1 MTPQP
6 FPLPLTPKGTAMTDR
21 ILIVRARNPEDALNG
36 RDPLALG
43 VATRA
48 RDGWRFM
55 PFTSSHK
62 ASRKG
67 HKTLEAALPRWTG
80 GRLRR
85 RAGRFLPG
93 GSGSARFPRKRCKG
107 RLPGRSASSPALPA
121 EVRKPGRIRSFPS
134 AYGRPSFDPRKK
146 PA

>member
-67 HKTLEAALPRWTG
+67 HKTWEAALPRWTG
-80 GRLRR
+80 GLDRTESVKME
-85 RAGRFLPG
+85 PG
-93 GSGSARFPRKRCKG
+93 
-107 RLPGRSASSPALPA
+107 
-121 EVRKPGRIRSFPS
+121 ETVPS
-134 AYGRPSFDPRKK
+134 AVRRIADRTRDQDQGV
-146 PA
+146 AQ

>member
-6 FPLPLTPKGTAMTDR
+6 FTLPNRQKGIAMTDR

-36 RDPLALG
+36 REPLALG

-62 ASRKG
+62 SSRKG
-67 HKTLEAALPRWTG
+67 HKTWEAALPRWTG
-80 GRLRR
+80 GLDRTESVKMEPGETVTSAARR
-85 RAGRFLPG
+85 I
-93 GSGSARFPRKRCKG
+93 
-107 RLPGRSASSPALPA
+107 A
-121 EVRKPGRIRSFPS
+121 ERTRVKDHGV
-134 AYGRPSFDPRKK
+134 AQ
-146 PA
+146 